1 MSAPARGAVL
11 VTGAAGGIGAACV
24 ARLAERYD
32 VLAVDLDPAVAAL
45 AGVTA
50 GAAADLTSAEGLD
63 AAVALVGDRPL
74 VGIVHVAGIT
84 RDGLLAD
91 LTDAD
96 IRLVLR
102 VNALAPIALSLRLA
116 DRLATGGAIVA
127 ISSRAHLGNVG
138 QVNYAMS
145 KGALVGATQALARR
159 LAPRVRVNAV
169 APGLVRTPMT
179 EAMPSRVLDKL
190 VDRIP
195 LQRMGEPADVADA
208 VAHLLSDQAA
218 YVTGQTV
225 YVCGGRSL

>member
-1 MSAPARGAVL
+1 MTEVERRAVL

-24 ARLAERYD
+24 ARLAVDHD

-45 AGVTA
+45 RAASVTA
-50 GAAADLTSAEGLD
+50 VADLTTEEGLD
-63 AAVALVGDRPL
+63 AATALVGERL
-74 VGIVHVAGIT
+74 LAGLVHVAGIT
-84 RDGLLAD
+84 RDGLLRD
-91 LTDAD
+91 QTDEAV
-96 IRLVLR
+96 RLVLR
-102 VNALAPIALSLRLA
+102 VNALAPIALSERLA
-116 DRLATGGAIVA
+116 DRIVEGGAIVA

-179 EAMPSRVLDKL
+179 EAMPSKVLEKL
-190 VDRIP
+190 VGRIP
-195 LQRMGEPADVADA
+195 LRRMGEPADVAEA
-208 VAHLLSDQAA
+208 VAHLLGGGAA

>member
-1 MSAPARGAVL
+1 MSAGARGAVL

-24 ARLAERYD
+24 ARLAMDHD
-32 VLAVDLDPAVAAL
+32 VLAVDLDPGVAEL
-45 AGVTA
+45 E
-50 GAAADLTSAEGLD
+50 GAAASAVADLTTDEGLD
-63 AAVALVGDRPL
+63 AAADLVGDRPL
-74 VGIVHVAGIT
+74 AGIVHVAGIT
-84 RDGLLAD
+84 RDGLLRD
-91 LTDAD
+91 QTDED
-96 IRLVLR
+96 VRLVLR

-116 DRLATGGAIVA
+116 DRLVDGGAIVA

-169 APGLVRTPMT
+169 APGLIRTPMT
-179 EAMPSRVLDKL
+179 EAMPERVLDKL
-190 VDRIP
+190 VGRIP
-195 LQRMGEPADVADA
+195 LRRMGEPADVADA
-208 VAHLLSDQAA
+208 VAHLLSDEAA

>member
-1 MSAPARGAVL
+1 MTGRGAVL

-24 ARLAERYD
+24 ARLRQDHD
-32 VLAVDLDPAVAAL
+32 VLAVDLDPAVAEL
-45 AGVTA
+45 EGVAAST
-50 GAAADLTSAEGLD
+50 AADLTTDDELD
-63 AAVALVGDRPL
+63 AAADLVGDRPL
-74 VGIVHVAGIT
+74 AGLVHVAGIT
-84 RDGLLAD
+84 RDGLLRD
-91 LTDAD
+91 QTDED
-96 IRLVLR
+96 VRLVLR
-102 VNALAPIALSLRLA
+102 VNALAPIRLSLRLA
-116 DRLATGGAIVA
+116 GRIVDGGAIVA

-145 KGALVGATQALARR
+145 KGALVGATQALARS

-179 EAMPSRVLDKL
+179 EAMPEHVLAKL
-190 VDRIP
+190 VGRVP
-195 LQRMGEPADVADA
+195 LQRMGEPTDVADV